1 VSRLLILA
9 WFASIWLG
17 MAGFVH
23 AQYSI
28 VDLGDLGGG
37 YARARAINGLG
48 QVAGEAL
55 SPGGGTVDRAVLW
68 QGGSLTDLG
77 TLGGQQSAALGI
89 NNSGTVCGWAQT
101 ASGNTLPAL
110 WIGGA
115 VTALPT
121 LGGTSGTAY
130 GINDAGT
137 AVGDSYLSTG
147 GYHATL
153 WSGGSARDL
162 GTLGGAHSI
171 AYDINNSG
179 EAVGT
184 ASDSS
189 GRDQAVL
196 WGPGGATDLGGLSG
210 GQWTAAPA
218 VNASGQVILWGTPQG
233 ATENRAAFWNGNP
246 SSPVISLG
254 TFGGSES
261 WAYGLNDQGDVV
273 GSADEPNGTYHAFVW
288 DGAEMVDLGTLGGYY
303 SLAYGINDQGII
315 VGLALDALGQT
326 HAVEWVPVPEPS
338 ALLLGLFGGGLVGL
352 WAARRRLPG
361 VARHS
366 RTGPETGRAVRDGW

>member
-1 VSRLLILA
+1 VGA
-9 WFASIWLG
+9 WLG
-17 MAGFVH
+17 MAGFAR

-28 VDLGDLGGG
+28 VDLGDLGAG
-37 YARARAINGLG
+37 YARAWAINGLG
-48 QVAGEAL
+48 QVAGDAL
-55 SPGGGTVDRAVLW
+55 LPGAGTVDRAVMW
-68 QGGSLTDLG
+68 QAGSLTDLG

-89 NNSGTVCGWAQT
+89 NNAGTVCGWAQT

-110 WIGGA
+110 WNGSA

-121 LGGTSGTAY
+121 LGGASGTAS

-137 AVGDSYLSTG
+137 AVGYSYLAAGSS
-147 GYHATL
+147 HATL
-153 WSGGSARDL
+153 WSGGGVRDL
-162 GTLGGAHSI
+162 GTLGGAYSV

-189 GRDQAVL
+189 GRDRAVL

-218 VNASGQVILWGTPQG
+218 VNDSGQVILWGTPLG
-233 ATENRAAFWNGNP
+233 ATDDRAAFWNGNP

-254 TFGGSES
+254 TFGGSQS
-261 WAYGLNDQGDVV
+261 WAYGLNDHGFVV
-273 GSADEPNGTYHAFVW
+273 GSADEPGGTYHAFAW
-288 DGAEMVDLGTLGGYY
+288 DGTEMVDLGTLGGYY
-303 SLAYGINDQGII
+303 SSAYAINDQGII
-315 VGLALDALGQT
+315 VGFALDAFGQT
-326 HAVEWVPVPEPS
+326 HAVEWVPVPEPA

-352 WAARRRLPG
+352 WATRRSLPG
-361 VARHS
+361 VAAPLTD
-366 RTGPETGRAVRDGW
+366 RT

>member
-1 VSRLLILA
+1 MSRLLSLA
-9 WFASIWLG
+9 SFVGLWLG
-17 MAGFVH
+17 TAGFAY

-55 SPGGGTVDRAVLW
+55 LPGAGILDQAVLW

-89 NNSGTVCGWAQT
+89 NNAGTICGWAET

-110 WIGGA
+110 WNGGA

-121 LGGTSGTAY
+121 LGGASGTAW

-137 AVGDSYLSTG
+137 AVGYSYLSTG

-153 WSGGSARDL
+153 WSGGGVRDL
-162 GTLGGAHSI
+162 GTLGGAYSV
-171 AYDINNSG
+171 AYDINSSG
-179 EAVGT
+179 AAVGT

-189 GRDQAVL
+189 GRDRAVL
-196 WGPGGATDLGGLSG
+196 WGPGGAADLGGLSG
-210 GQWTAAPA
+210 GQWTAASGI
-218 VNASGQVILWGTPQG
+218 NNSGQVILWGTPLG
-233 ATENRAAFWNGNP
+233 ATDDRAAFWNGNP

-254 TFGGSES
+254 TFGGSQS
-261 WAYGLNDQGDVV
+261 WAYGLNDQGYVV
-273 GSADEPNGTYHAFVW
+273 GSADEPGGTYHAFVW

-303 SLAYGINDQGII
+303 SSAYAINDQGII
-315 VGLALDALGQT
+315 VGFALDAFGQT
-326 HAVEWVPVPEPS
+326 HAVEWVPVPEPA

-352 WAARRRLPG
+352 WATRRRLPG
-361 VARHS
+361 VAAPLTD
-366 RTGPETGRAVRDGW
+366 RT